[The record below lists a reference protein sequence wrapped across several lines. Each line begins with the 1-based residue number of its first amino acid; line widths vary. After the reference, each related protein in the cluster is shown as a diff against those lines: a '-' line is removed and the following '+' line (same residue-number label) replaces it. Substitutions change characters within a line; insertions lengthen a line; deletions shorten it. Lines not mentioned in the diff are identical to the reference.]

1 MRHRFVP
8 DSEGLEHRFLL
19 VKAFPTDVGSLSPT
33 TLPGTTGTT
42 APSTPTTP
50 TDPST
55 GDSGATAGPSLVIQV
70 YPTGSGSTSTPT
82 LPS

>member
-8 DSEGLEHRFLL
+8 DSGGLEHRFLL

-33 TLPGTTGTT
+33 TLPGTT
-42 APSTPTTP
+42 APAPTTP
-50 TDPST
+50 TDPSA
-55 GDSGATAGPSLVIQV
+55 GDAGGDASGTSVAII